1 MNNQKVIIIGAG
13 LSGLML
19 AYVLKQGIHAL
30 VLEANSRI
38 DGRIETITGS
48 TSNYRNGSNMV
59 W

>member
-19 AYVLKQGIHAL
+19 AYVLKQKGIHAL

-38 DGRIETITGS
+38 GGHR
-48 TSNYRNGSNMV
+48 NYNR
-59 W
+59 